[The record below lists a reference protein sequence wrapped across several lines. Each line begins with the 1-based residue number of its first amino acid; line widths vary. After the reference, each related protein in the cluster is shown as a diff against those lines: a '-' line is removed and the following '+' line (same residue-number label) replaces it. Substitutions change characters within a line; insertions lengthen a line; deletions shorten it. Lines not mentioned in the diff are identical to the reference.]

1 MKRSLENFRISLKLK
16 IAFVF
21 VLLVVVMMITVGYI
35 FTVRE
40 QNLRVEQVKE
50 RMERLARNIATIR
63 SVETEDWDV
72 YQNYIDNQ
80 IKVNPDIVYIA
91 IFDERGELKVNS
103 LNTNWLAL
111 DSQQPLTNL
120 EQANIVLRLDQ
131 RQVAAESQKDIES
144 QSVNIIIGDQ
154 NLGTVNIGFSLVDLN
169 DEMKSNL
176 YRNLLLDAFFIFLA
190 IIFSLIIS
198 SRIVIPLGK
207 LTKAMEKISLG
218 DFNQKLHIS
227 SRDEI
232 GEMAKTFNFMANELQ
247 EKQVFE
253 NFSHELA
260 FTIELEKISSLIT
273 ERIAQALNSK
283 QAYFFLREKEQA
295 SQFDLVVA
303 YPQKLNKKI
312 TLAKNQQLCDLAI
325 QSRKPLTQKGFEA
338 YPELLSLVGKL
349 EAINENALICPLIIK
364 DKIPGILILS
374 ESNHNKPYSESEIS
388 FLNTLLA
395 QGSVAIENA
404 LLYAELTEQERLKH
418 ELGIAR
424 NVQLNLLPQK
434 NPQISG
440 LDIDGIC
447 IPAAEVGGD
456 YFDYFVLDN
465 QSLGIVVADVAGK
478 GTSAAF
484 YMAVVKGI
492 MLSLTSIYASPGRLL
507 KELNRRLFGIM
518 DRKVFITMIYAT
530 VDVRKKVLKFARA
543 GHNALIMRNSKNSKI
558 ECLTPKGIGLGLA
571 HDSLFDQHISEETI
585 NFRTGDT
592 FLFYTDGISEA
603 MNEQLEEFGEQRL
616 VEIVAQ
622 LKNGNAKHLREGII
636 QAIDQFVQQAPQH
649 DDITLVTLKVT

>member
-1 MKRSLENFRISLKLK
+1 MKLSLENIKISLKLK

-21 VLLVVVMMITVGYI
+21 VLLVVVMMIIVGYI

-40 QNLRVEQVKE
+40 QNLRVAQVKE

-91 IFDERGELKVNS
+91 IFDEQGELKVNS
-103 LNTNWLAL
+103 LNTDWLAL
-111 DSQQPLTNL
+111 DSQKPLTNY
-120 EQANIVLRLDQ
+120 ERANIVLRLDQ

-169 DEMKSNL
+169 DEMRSNL

-190 IIFSLIIS
+190 IIFSFIIS

-218 DFNQKLHIS
+218 NFNQKLQIS

-247 EKQVFE
+247 EKEVFE

-283 QAYFFLREKEQA
+283 QAYFFLREKERA
-295 SQFDLVVA
+295 LQFDLVVA
-303 YPQKLNKKI
+303 YPKNIAKKLVLPK
-312 TLAKNQQLCDLAI
+312 TQQLCDLAVRN
-325 QSRKPLTQKGFEA
+325 RKPLSLRDFEA
-338 YPELLSLVGKL
+338 HPELLSLFDKL
-349 EAINENALICPLIIK
+349 ETITKNALICPLISK
-364 DKIPGILILS
+364 DKVPGILILG
-374 ESNHNKPYSESEIS
+374 ESNQNKPYSAGEIS

-404 LLYAELTEQERLKH
+404 LLYEELTEQERLKH

-465 QSLGIVVADVAGK
+465 HTLGIVVADVTGK

-492 MLSLTSIYASPGRLL
+492 MLSLASIYASPGQLL

-518 DRKVFITMIYAT
+518 DRKVFVTMIYAT
-530 VDVRKKVLKFARA
+530 VDVRKKLLKFARA
-543 GHNALIMRNSKNSKI
+543 GHNALIMQNSNNSKI

-571 HDSLFDQHISEETI
+571 HDSLFDQHISEQNI
-585 NFRTGDT
+585 HFQSGDT

-603 MNEQLEEFGEQRL
+603 MNGQLEEFGEQRL
-616 VEIVAQ
+616 VEIVAR
-622 LKNGNAKHLREGII
+622 LKDGNAKNLREAII
-636 QAIDQFVQQAPQH
+636 QAINQFVQEAPQH
-649 DDITLVTLKVT
+649 DDITLITLKAT

>member
-1 MKRSLENFRISLKLK
+1 MKLPFKNFKISLKLK
-16 IAFVF
+16 IAFMF
-21 VLLVVVMMITVGYI
+21 VLLVVVMMAIVGYI

-63 SVETEDWDV
+63 SVETEDWEV
-72 YQNYIDNQ
+72 YQTYIDNQ
-80 IKVNPDIVYIA
+80 IKVNLDIVYIA
-91 IFDERGELKVNS
+91 IFDEQGELKVHS
-103 LNTNWLAL
+103 LNTNWLDL
-111 DSQQPLTNL
+111 DTQRPLTNY

-131 RQVAAESQKDIES
+131 RQVAEESQQDIES

-176 YRNLLLDAFFIFLA
+176 YRSLLLDAFFIFLA
-190 IIFSLIIS
+190 IIFSFIIS

-207 LTKAMEKISLG
+207 LTKAMEKISRG

-273 ERIAQALNSK
+273 ERIAQALNSR

-295 SQFDLVVA
+295 SHFDLAVS
-303 YPQKLNKKI
+303 YPEKI
-312 TLAKNQQLCDLAI
+312 TRKIILTANQQLCDLVL
-325 QSRKPLTQKGFEA
+325 RNRNPLKKKDFEVHS
-338 YPELLSLVGKL
+338 ELLSLVGKL
-349 EAINENALICPLIIK
+349 EIINENTLVCPLIIK
-364 DKIPGILILS
+364 DKVIGILIFS
-374 ESNHNKPYSESEIS
+374 GSNNNRPYSESEIN
-388 FLNTLLA
+388 FLNTLIA

-404 LLYAELTEQERLKH
+404 LLYEELTEQERLKH
-418 ELGIAR
+418 ELEIAR
-424 NVQLNLLPQK
+424 SVQLSLLPQQK
-434 NPQISG
+434 PQISG

-447 IPAAEVGGD
+447 IPAMEVGGD
-456 YFDYFVLDN
+456 YYDYFAMDDHT
-465 QSLGIVVADVAGK
+465 LGIVVADVTGK

-492 MLSLTSIYASPGRLL
+492 MLSLASIYSSPGQLL

-518 DRKVFITMIYAT
+518 DRKTFITMIYAT
-530 VDVRKKVLKFARA
+530 VDIRKKIIKFARA
-543 GHNALIMRNSKNSKI
+543 GHNALIMRNSKNAKI
-558 ECLTPKGIGLGLA
+558 ECLTPKGIGIGLA
-571 HDSLFDQHISEETI
+571 HDSVFDQHISEQNI
-585 NFRTGDT
+585 HFQPGDM

-616 VEIVAQ
+616 VEVVAR
-622 LKNGNAKHLREGII
+622 LKDGTANHIREGIVR
-636 QAIDQFVQQAPQH
+636 AVDRFVKNTPQH
-649 DDITLVTLKVT
+649 DDITLVTLKAT

>member
-1 MKRSLENFRISLKLK
+1 MKLSLENIKISLKLK
-16 IAFVF
+16 ITF
-21 VLLVVVMMITVGYI
+21 VLLLLVIVMMTTVGYI

-103 LNTNWLAL
+103 LNTDWLAL
-111 DSQQPLTNL
+111 DSQRPLTNY

-131 RQVAAESQKDIES
+131 RQVAEESQKDIES

-154 NLGTVNIGFSLVDLN
+154 NLGTVNIGFSLIELN
-169 DEMKSNL
+169 DEMRSNL
-176 YRNLLLDAFFIFLA
+176 YRNLLLDAVFIFLA
-190 IIFSLIIS
+190 IIFSFIIS

-218 DFNQKLHIS
+218 DFNQKLQIS

-283 QAYFFLREKEQA
+283 QAYFFLKEKEQT

-303 YPQKLNKKI
+303 YPENISKKLVLPKS
-312 TLAKNQQLCDLAI
+312 QQLCDLSI
-325 QSRKPLTQKGFEA
+325 RIRKPLSQKDFEA
-338 YPELLSLVGKL
+338 HPKLLSLLGKL
-349 EAINENALICPLIIK
+349 DAINENALICPLIIK
-364 DKIPGILILS
+364 DKVPGILILG
-374 ESNHNKPYSESEIS
+374 ESNQNRPYSESEIS

-404 LLYAELTEQERLKH
+404 LLYEELTEQERLKH

-434 NPQISG
+434 NPQILG

-465 QSLGIVVADVAGK
+465 QTLGIVVADVTGK

-492 MLSLTSIYASPGRLL
+492 MLSLASIYSSPGQLL

-530 VDVRKKVLKFARA
+530 VDVRKKVIKFARA
-543 GHNALIMRNSKNSKI
+543 GHNALIVRNSKNSKI

-571 HDSLFDQHISEETI
+571 HDRLFDQHISEEI
-585 NFRTGDT
+585 IKFQPGDT

-622 LKNGNAKHLREGII
+622 LKDGNAKHLREGII

-649 DDITLVTLKVT
+649 DDITLVTLKAT

>member
-1 MKRSLENFRISLKLK
+1 MRLSLEKLKISLKLK
-16 IAFVF
+16 ITF
-21 VLLVVVMMITVGYI
+21 VLLLLVIVMMTTVGYI

-103 LNTNWLAL
+103 LNSDWLAL
-111 DSQQPLTNL
+111 DSQRPLTNY

-144 QSVNIIIGDQ
+144 QSVNIIIGDR

-190 IIFSLIIS
+190 IIFSFIIS

-207 LTKAMEKISLG
+207 LTKAMEKISRG
-218 DFNQKLHIS
+218 DFNQKLFIS

-283 QAYFFLREKEQA
+283 QAYFFLKENEQA
-295 SQFDLVVA
+295 SQFDLVAA
-303 YPQKLNKKI
+303 YPQKMNEKV
-312 TLAKNQQLCDLAI
+312 TLAKNQQLCELAI
-325 QSRKPLTQKGFEA
+325 RSRKPLSQKDFETH
-338 YPELLSLVGKL
+338 PELLSLLGKL
-349 EAINENALICPLIIK
+349 DAINENALICPLIIK
-364 DKIPGILILS
+364 DKVPGILILG
-374 ESNHNKPYSESEIS
+374 ESNQNKPYSESEIS
-388 FLNTLLA
+388 FLNILLA

-404 LLYAELTEQERLKH
+404 LLYVELTEQERLKH

-465 QSLGIVVADVAGK
+465 QTLGIVVADVTGK

-492 MLSLTSIYASPGRLL
+492 MLSLTSIYSSPGQLL
-507 KELNRRLFGIM
+507 KELNRRLLGIM

-530 VDVRKKVLKFARA
+530 VDVHKKVLKFARA

-585 NFRTGDT
+585 NFQTGDT

-603 MNEQLEEFGEQRL
+603 MNEQLDEFGEQRL

-622 LKNGNAKHLREGII
+622 LKDGNAQQLREGII
-636 QAIDQFVQQAPQH
+636 QAIDQFVQKAAQH
-649 DDITLVTLKVT
+649 DDITLVTLKAT

>member
-1 MKRSLENFRISLKLK
+1 MKSPLKNFKISLKLK
-16 IAFVF
+16 IAFMF
-21 VLLVVVMMITVGYI
+21 VLLVVVMMTTVGYI

-91 IFDERGELKVNS
+91 IFDETGELKVHS
-103 LNTNWLAL
+103 LNTDWLDL
-111 DSQQPLTNL
+111 ETQRSLTNY

-131 RQVAAESQKDIES
+131 RQVAEESQQDIES

-169 DEMKSNL
+169 DEMKSNF
-176 YRNLLLDAFFIFLA
+176 YRSLLLDAFFIFLA
-190 IIFSLIIS
+190 IIFSFIIS

-207 LTKAMEKISLG
+207 LTKAMEKISRG

-273 ERIAQALNSK
+273 ERIAQALNSR

-295 SQFDLVVA
+295 SHFDLAVS
-303 YPQKLNKKI
+303 YPEKI
-312 TLAKNQQLCDLAI
+312 TRKIILTANQQLCDLVL
-325 QSRKPLTQKGFEA
+325 RNRNPLKKKDFEVHS
-338 YPELLSLVGKL
+338 ELLSLVGKL
-349 EAINENALICPLIIK
+349 EIINENTLVCPLIIK
-364 DKIPGILILS
+364 DKVIGILIFS
-374 ESNHNKPYSESEIS
+374 GSNNNRPYSESEIN
-388 FLNTLLA
+388 FLNTLIA

-404 LLYAELTEQERLKH
+404 LLYEELTEQERLKH
-418 ELGIAR
+418 ELEIAR
-424 NVQLNLLPQK
+424 SVQLSLLPQQK
-434 NPQISG
+434 PQISG

-447 IPAAEVGGD
+447 IPAMEVGGD
-456 YFDYFVLDN
+456 YYDYFAMDDYT
-465 QSLGIVVADVAGK
+465 LGIVVADVTGK

-492 MLSLTSIYASPGRLL
+492 MLSLASIYSSPGQLL

-518 DRKVFITMIYAT
+518 DRKTFITMIYAT
-530 VDVRKKVLKFARA
+530 VDIRKKIIKFARA
-543 GHNALIMRNSKNSKI
+543 GHNALIMRNSKNAKI
-558 ECLTPKGIGLGLA
+558 ECLTPKGIGIGLA
-571 HDSLFDQHISEETI
+571 HDSVFDQHISEQNI
-585 NFRTGDT
+585 HFQPGDM

-616 VEIVAQ
+616 VEVVAR
-622 LKNGNAKHLREGII
+622 LKDGTANHIREGIVR
-636 QAIDQFVQQAPQH
+636 AVDRFVKNTPQH
-649 DDITLVTLKVT
+649 DDITLVTLKAT